1 MIFQSE
7 TGVFKEGSI
16 PGVLS
21 DLLMRGERP
30 VSRIDFA
37 SIDEPEPEPEP
48 VIEEAPPE
56 EDPLQAQAE
65 AHAREL
71 REQVSI
77 ARSEAALEA
86 RQLFD
91 LELERR
97 LLEERQRLDRVR
109 VEFTR
114 DRQRFFAAAES
125 QVVRLSLAVARKIL
139 AREVES
145 DGLHL
150 RSTVKAALGRV
161 QDGSATTLRVS
172 EHETEAWSAMFQR
185 ETVGNVEVVGDARI
199 APGDCVLETSL
210 GRVELG
216 VEAQMEE
223 VERSFDALMQQQGQ

>member
-7 TGVFKEGSI
+7 TGVFKEGSLT
-16 PGVLS
+16 GVLS
-21 DLLMRGERP
+21 DLMTRGERP

-48 VIEEAPPE
+48 VIEEVLVE
-56 EDPLQAQAE
+56 EDPLQKQAE

-97 LLEERQRLDRVR
+97 LLEERQRFDRVR
-109 VEFTR
+109 VEFAR
-114 DRQRFFAAAES
+114 DRQRFFAAAEG
-125 QVVRLSLAVARKIL
+125 QVVRLSLAIARKIL

-161 QDGSATTLRVS
+161 QDGSATVLRVS
-172 EHETEAWSAMFQR
+172 EHETEAWSVMFQR
-185 ETVGNVEVVGDARI
+185 ETFGNVEVVGDARL

-210 GRVELG
+210 GRVDLG
-216 VEAQMEE
+216 VEAQMKE
-223 VERSFDALMQQQGQ
+223 VERGFDALMQEQGQ